1 MIEDRTRTYR
11 RPIENLSKTE
21 REAIEDLSKS
31 YRIPNASR
39 TNPEGKRSDS
49 IRKNAP
55 QKPEQ
60 QTTDC
65 LRHITEQYLHDELRR
80 GLHYQH
86 IQTLQNFPEKY
97 V

>member
-1 MIEDRTRTYR
+1 MIEDRTRSYR
-11 RPIENLSKTE
+11 R
-21 REAIEDLSKS
+21 AIE
-31 YRIPNASR
+31 SR
-39 TNPEGKRSDS
+39 THPEGKQNES

-80 GLHYQH
+80 G
-86 IQTLQNFPEKY
+86 
-97 V
+97 

>member
-11 RPIENLSKTE
+11 RPIEELSKTE
-21 REAIEDLSKS
+21 RRAIEDRTRSN
-31 YRIPNASR
+31 RIPKASR
-39 TNPEGKRSDS
+39 THPEGKQSDS

-55 QKPEQ
+55 KKPEQ

-80 GLHYQH
+80 G
-86 IQTLQNFPEKY
+86 
-97 V
+97 